1 MEQVTIYHNP
11 KCSTSRQVLALIR
24 EAGIEPEVVLYL
36 QNPPDRARLKALAQA
51 SGQGVR
57 GLLRGKE
64 ALAKELRLDES
75 HWTDEQLLDFMGQ
88 HPVLINRPI
97 VSSPKGTRLCRPVET
112 VQDLL

>member
-51 SGQGVR
+51 SGLGVR

-64 ALAKELRLDES
+64 ALAKELALDEP

-97 VSSPKGTRLCRPVET
+97 VISPKGTRLCRPVET
-112 VQDLL
+112 VRDLL